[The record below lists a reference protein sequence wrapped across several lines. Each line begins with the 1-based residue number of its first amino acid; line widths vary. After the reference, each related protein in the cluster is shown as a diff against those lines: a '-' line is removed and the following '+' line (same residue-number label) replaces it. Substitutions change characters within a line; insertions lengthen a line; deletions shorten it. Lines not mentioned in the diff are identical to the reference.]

1 MYCKQP
7 QTRLPSSW
15 MILKNSCPRSRCC
28 GWCQGADSSSFI
40 QSYCCS
46 PPQKRRKALMIL
58 LIDICSLG
66 VWKCK
71 NRLQN
76 LKTCYKILQIGCSQQ
91 SLQVF
96 QQRLPLP
103 AITHLECSCGT
114 SRVAQLLSLK
124 RWLFQGWMRPPPPA
138 LDDTNFEFHIQRTKQ
153 LWRTS
158 RRQRRGVDVWIH
170 MGIIIWS

>member
-1 MYCKQP
+1 MYTIHFVMYYKQP
-7 QTRLPSSW
+7 QTLLPSSW

-46 PPQKRRKALMIL
+46 PPQKRRKALTIL

-76 LKTCYKILQIGCSQQ
+76 LANWLQPTKPTSFPTKAASPCNHSPGVQLWHITCSTASFAEEVI
-91 SLQVF
+91 V
-96 QQRLPLP
+96 
-103 AITHLECSCGT
+103 
-114 SRVAQLLSLK
+114 SRVDETSSTCL
-124 RWLFQGWMRPPPPA
+124 GWH
-138 LDDTNFEFHIQRTKQ
+138 EFSYGERH
-153 LWRTS
+153 
-158 RRQRRGVDVWIH
+158 GVKDVELMYWFT
-170 MGIIIWS
+170 WVL

>member
-1 MYCKQP
+1 MYYKQP
-7 QTRLPSSW
+7 QTLLPSSW

-46 PPQKRRKALMIL
+46 PPQKRRKALTIL

-76 LKTCYKILQIGCSQQ
+76 LANWLQPTKPTSFPTKAASPCNHSPGVQLWHITCSTASFAEEVI
-91 SLQVF
+91 V
-96 QQRLPLP
+96 
-103 AITHLECSCGT
+103 
-114 SRVAQLLSLK
+114 SRVDETSSTCL
-124 RWLFQGWMRPPPPA
+124 GWH
-138 LDDTNFEFHIQRTKQ
+138 EF
-153 LWRTS
+153 
-158 RRQRRGVDVWIH
+158 WISH
-170 MGIIIWS
+170 SQNQAAMENVTASKTWSWCIDSHGYYNMVLV